1 MIEIGIV
8 FLSMNMDYLSIYLVL
23 WCLSS
28 EFCSFS
34 RLDLIYILLDLHL
47 SISFFSWAIVSHV
60 VLLSLE
66 YMCPLPVYRNMI
78 DMCIFIL
85 HPATLL
91 STHSGRFSC
100 RFLGIFYLDNLL
112 TFTNRHSFISSFLI
126 PYLLLPFL
134 IAVARTSNTVLNKS
148 ENGLSC
154 S

>member
-1 MIEIGIV
+1 
-8 FLSMNMDYLSIYLVL
+8 
-23 WCLSS
+23 
-28 EFCSFS
+28 
-34 RLDLIYILLDLHL
+34 
-47 SISFFSWAIVSHV
+47 
-60 VLLSLE
+60 
-66 YMCPLPVYRNMI
+66 MCPLPVYRNMI

-154 S
+154 SQFWRESIQGFGLYGVVYSRGSLIASQQMIAASVVRQPLALSDGCEKFCEKNQA